1 MADSYFTQ
9 TAGMEVMNGHTDP
22 PQSNKSDIDMLEQI
36 KQLLV
41 ENNKLKETMKQKN
54 QEMKERLEELL
65 KREKLREEQGQ
76 TEPGSIEVKQRLC
89 ELSHENELLRK
100 EIQQL
105 KEKGN
110 LSTQT
115 STSSAIDDGAEE
127 IKHLKAQL
135 ARLQAEKADLLGI
148 ISELQV
154 KLSSCATE
162 DSFVEIQIAGMDI
175 GAEINEDKL
184 KDRDLNPDISY
195 RTRCSDDETRAMESE
210 ELAVSKLL
218 HSLRE
223 ETEKVELLQKELTSA
238 NERLS
243 QLEKKSDLSDKETE
257 TEATEQRS
265 DKEGEEFAERLSLE
279 VENLKEKI
287 EALNKELYET
297 SEKLNEAQVIKN
309 KLQDRCSSLDK
320 KLVDNQFDLDERQT
334 LQYSVS
340 KLELQVESL
349 QSEMKMERS
358 KAEEQQKQLY
368 SLEEALNKQR
378 GDYELLRQAESEK
391 VPKMQFLEVQ
401 NKLDSCEKALAKK
414 QLEID
419 EIKDVAAKHQA
430 DSETID
436 VLRAQIDI
444 YCSDFHAEREARQNI
459 HQEKEQL
466 AARMAFIIQENENLK
481 EERGRLLQIQV
492 GLPLKSLKRNM
503 EGDADLELLT
513 SLLEENEGAEGS
525 SVAYANSLSDPD
537 AYDELFDGDESGSYH
552 ESDSSG
558 EGQNIEGAQED
569 FTTLFGD
576 VDDLE
581 DNTPAPESEKHSPSS
596 SQDRSKKELED
607 ELRKMQEQ
615 MKKLQEKLQQTGIA
629 QSPSSVSQG
638 KRPNNQI
645 KASATK
651 QQCSPLKERNVPLL
665 RESSDF
671 AAQLGSSQTSNGKIQ
686 AAPKRKLPMSENKSP
701 PLTKSPSF
709 LSQSV
714 ESSKPSPV
722 SASQVNS
729 NGTPLIPQVCVE
741 KFSGLRLR
749 KSRVSSSEMERKMGG
764 RKLIRLFQLKNKIAT
779 ENLEDQDWVTFG
791 VIVKK
796 MTPQSSN
803 NGKTFSIWRL
813 NDLKNLDSCVSLFLF
828 GDVHKEHWKTEQGT
842 VIGILNANPMKPKE
856 GSDDVCLSV
865 DNAQKIL
872 LMGEAM
878 DLGTCKARKKNGDS
892 CTQMVNLNDC
902 EYCQYHVQAQ
912 YKKVSAKR
920 ADLQSSYSGHVPKKM
935 ARRGSGLKE
944 RLCQD
949 GFHYGGVSSMAYAA
963 SIAAA
968 SAPKKTVQT
977 TLSNM
982 VVRGADAIA
991 LEARKKMAAARKSGV
1006 QCSEEFKE
1014 LLSVPTP
1021 GALNLKKH
1029 LSGQSVQGSAKSDCL
1044 IQSISASELLKQQK
1058 QQMLDARRKRTE
1070 EIQKKFLESTGK
1082 SEASSTITCVGQTT
1096 FQSPRQASEFPAAQR
1111 SSTPKLARGFAEGED
1126 ILFFDSSSFPPL
1138 SKLSPSS
1145 EAKKLAA
1152 LRKLKAKGQF
1162 LAKADPNS
1170 IKRKRSSIAD
1180 IEQMAQRVE
1189 TDVSCPEAAD
1199 ENEPAMKRHKEQLAY
1214 MQSEE
1219 FQKILKAK
1227 SNHTGV
1233 LKEAEAEIQEK
1244 YFDPL
1249 VKKEQMEEKMKSI
1262 KEQKCRVVTCKTCK
1276 YTHYKPLDTCVSENH
1291 DFHWHDAVKRFFKC
1305 PCGNRTI
1312 ALDRLPKKPCS
1323 TCGHFKWERDGMLK
1337 EKSGPK
1343 IGGETL
1349 LPRGE
1354 EHGKFLNSL
1363 K

>member
-1 MADSYFTQ
+1 MS
-9 TAGMEVMNGHTDP
+9 
-22 PQSNKSDIDMLEQI
+22 
-36 KQLLV
+36 
-41 ENNKLKETMKQKN
+41 
-54 QEMKERLEELL
+54 
-65 KREKLREEQGQ
+65 
-76 TEPGSIEVKQRLC
+76 
-89 ELSHENELLRK
+89 
-100 EIQQL
+100 
-105 KEKGN
+105 
-110 LSTQT
+110 
-115 STSSAIDDGAEE
+115 
-127 IKHLKAQL
+127 
-135 ARLQAEKADLLGI
+135 
-148 ISELQV
+148 
-154 KLSSCATE
+154 
-162 DSFVEIQIAGMDI
+162 
-175 GAEINEDKL
+175 
-184 KDRDLNPDISY
+184 
-195 RTRCSDDETRAMESE
+195 
-210 ELAVSKLL
+210 
-218 HSLRE
+218 
-223 ETEKVELLQKELTSA
+223 
-238 NERLS
+238 
-243 QLEKKSDLSDKETE
+243 
-257 TEATEQRS
+257 
-265 DKEGEEFAERLSLE
+265 
-279 VENLKEKI
+279 
-287 EALNKELYET
+287 
-297 SEKLNEAQVIKN
+297 
-309 KLQDRCSSLDK
+309 
-320 KLVDNQFDLDERQT
+320 
-334 LQYSVS
+334 
-340 KLELQVESL
+340 
-349 QSEMKMERS
+349 
-358 KAEEQQKQLY
+358 
-368 SLEEALNKQR
+368 
-378 GDYELLRQAESEK
+378 
-391 VPKMQFLEVQ
+391 
-401 NKLDSCEKALAKK
+401 
-414 QLEID
+414 
-419 EIKDVAAKHQA
+419 
-430 DSETID
+430 
-436 VLRAQIDI
+436 
-444 YCSDFHAEREARQNI
+444 
-459 HQEKEQL
+459 
-466 AARMAFIIQENENLK
+466 
-481 EERGRLLQIQV
+481 LLQIQV
-492 GLPLKSLKRNM
+492 GLLLKSFASNM

-513 SLLEENEGAEGS
+513 SLLEENEGAECG
-525 SVAYANSLSDPD
+525 SVAHPDSLSEPD

-558 EGQNIEGAQED
+558 DGQDIEGARED
-569 FTTLFGD
+569 FSTLFGD

-581 DNTPAPESEKHSPSS
+581 DNIPAPESEKRSPSS

-629 QSPSSVSQG
+629 QSPSSVLQG
-638 KRPNNQI
+638 KMQNNKI
-645 KASATK
+645 KASAK
-651 QQCSPLKERNVPLL
+651 PQCSPLKERNIPLL
-665 RESSDF
+665 RESIDF
-671 AAQLGSSQTSNGKIQ
+671 AAQLGSSQTSNRKIQ
-686 AAPKRKLPMSENKSP
+686 AAPKRKLAMSENKSP
-701 PLTKSPSF
+701 PLTQASSF
-709 LSQSV
+709 LSQSGK
-714 ESSKPSPV
+714 SCKPSPV
-722 SASQVNS
+722 SASPVIS
-729 NGTPLIPQVCVE
+729 SGSPLIPQVCVE
-741 KFSGLRLR
+741 RFSGLRLR
-749 KSRVSSSEMERKMGG
+749 KSRVSSSEMERKMDG

-779 ENLEDQDWVTFG
+779 EKLEDQDWVTFG

-813 NDLKNLDSCVSLFLF
+813 NDLKNLDACVSLFLF

-878 DLGTCKARKKNGDS
+878 DLGTCKAKKKNGDS

-968 SAPKKTVQT
+968 SAPKKSVQT

-991 LEARKKMAAARKSGV
+991 LEARKKMAAARKSSM

-1014 LLSVPTP
+1014 LLSAPTP

-1029 LSGQSVQGSAKSDCL
+1029 LSGLSAQGSARSVST

-1070 EIQKKFLESTGK
+1070 EIQKRFLESTSK
-1082 SEASSTITCVGQTT
+1082 SDVSSTSTCVKQTT
-1096 FQSPRQASEFPAAQR
+1096 FQSPRQASEFPTAQR
-1111 SSTPKLARGFAEGED
+1111 LSTPKLARGFAEGED
-1126 ILFFDSSSFPPL
+1126 VLFFDSSSLPPVC
-1138 SKLSPSS
+1138 KRSPSS
-1145 EAKKLAA
+1145 DAKKLAA

-1162 LAKADPNS
+1162 LAKEDPNS

-1180 IEQMAQRVE
+1180 IDQMAQRVQ
-1189 TDVSCPEAAD
+1189 TDVLPSED

-1227 SNHTGV
+1227 SRHTGV

-1276 YTHYKPLDTCVSENH
+1276 YTHYKPLDTCVGENH

-1312 ALDRLPKKPCS
+1312 ALDRLPKKSCS